1 MDAVGVALSLMRGA
15 LTLLDEPDTELIAQ
29 HLRLA
34 IEAAEQKFSSDER
47 SDGLVLPDAEDPDG
61 PP

>member
-15 LTLLDEPDTELIAQ
+15 LTLLDEPDAELIAQ

-34 IEAAEQKFSSDER
+34 IEAAEQKFSSD
-47 SDGLVLPDAEDPDG
+47 GLGVPNAKDPVG